1 MQFILQSERAI
12 ESSTMAHPRPQHQD
26 KHSNSPSP
34 ATSIPPLQIGPAIF
48 VPITE
53 DLTKP
58 PPHHATA
65 SARLAA
71 SLAAYDTHTA
81 GVQANL
87 LAMLTREKARI
98 CQAGAEMEASQIA
111 AGDTPAVSRPGLQE
125 ELALM
130 IEFMKAPH
138 DPNVNYDQ
146 KDAIPM
152 LNLWEGPPPRSQRE
166 WTAREVMGW
175 SHQAAVEMGGHKD
188 HCKDHRRRY
197 EVALQKALEEE
208 AE

>member
-1 MQFILQSERAI
+1 
-12 ESSTMAHPRPQHQD
+12 MAHPPPQHQD
-26 KHSNSPSP
+26 IHPNPPSP
-34 ATSIPPLQIGPAIF
+34 ATPIPTLQIGPAIF

-58 PPHHATA
+58 PPSHATR

-87 LAMLTREKARI
+87 LAMLAREKARI
-98 CQAGAEMEASQIA
+98 CQVGAELEASQIA
-111 AGDTPAVSRPGLQE
+111 AGDVPAVSRPGLQE

-130 IEFMKAPH
+130 VEFMRAPH

-152 LNLWEGPPPRSQRE
+152 LNLWEAPPPRSQRE
-166 WTAREVMGW
+166 LTARDVMIFL
-175 SHQAAVEMGGHKD
+175 HQAAVEMGGHKE
-188 HCKDHRRRY
+188 HCKDHRKRY